1 MEKVLITGMGIISP
15 IGVTLDQ
22 NWQSIINGV
31 SGVKQIDTFDATSY
45 RTRFAGLIDDI
56 LVDES
61 HQGKIKKRL
70 RKKMSRSVYLNCLV
84 SNMAI
89 EDSGIDFSKINLERC
104 GVAIGA
110 TGTELNPNE
119 FVPLTDHDDSRI
131 IKLMSNAYPA
141 WISLNY
147 GLEGPSMTVGTAC
160 ASANYAIAWAY
171 QQIALGL
178 CDVMIAGG
186 ASNPVNPEL
195 LTGFSQMM
203 ALSERNDSPEEASR
217 PFDKARDGFVMGEGS
232 GLLILESETSARKRG
247 ARVYAELK
255 LPSLTSEAYNIVAPA
270 KDGAGM
276 SKCMSKALFNA
287 NLNPQDIQYI
297 NAHGTSTKLNDDYET
312 KAIKSVFK
320 DHAYNLYVSST
331 KSMTGHCLAGAG
343 GVESVITCK
352 SLYENVLPPT
362 INLDN
367 PDDGLDLDY
376 VANEARDMK
385 ITGALSNSFA
395 FGGHNAVLPF
405 VSY

>member
-312 KAIKSVFK
+312 KAI
-320 DHAYNLYVSST
+320 
-331 KSMTGHCLAGAG
+331 
-343 GVESVITCK
+343 
-352 SLYENVLPPT
+352 
-362 INLDN
+362 
-367 PDDGLDLDY
+367 
-376 VANEARDMK
+376 
-385 ITGALSNSFA
+385 
-395 FGGHNAVLPF
+395 
-405 VSY
+405 

>member
-1 MEKVLITGMGIISP
+1 
-15 IGVTLDQ
+15 
-22 NWQSIINGV
+22 
-31 SGVKQIDTFDATSY
+31 
-45 RTRFAGLIDDI
+45 
-56 LVDES
+56 
-61 HQGKIKKRL
+61 
-70 RKKMSRSVYLNCLV
+70 
-84 SNMAI
+84 
-89 EDSGIDFSKINLERC
+89 
-104 GVAIGA
+104 
-110 TGTELNPNE
+110 
-119 FVPLTDHDDSRI
+119 
-131 IKLMSNAYPA
+131 
-141 WISLNY
+141 
-147 GLEGPSMTVGTAC
+147 
-160 ASANYAIAWAY
+160 
-171 QQIALGL
+171 
-178 CDVMIAGG
+178 
-186 ASNPVNPEL
+186 
-195 LTGFSQMM
+195 
-203 ALSERNDSPEEASR
+203 
-217 PFDKARDGFVMGEGS
+217 
-232 GLLILESETSARKRG
+232 
-247 ARVYAELK
+247 
-255 LPSLTSEAYNIVAPA
+255 PA
-270 KDGAGM
+270 KDGVGM